1 MACGDG
7 CCSGHHDDEP
17 MTTPRQ
23 VVAATTEQGC
33 CEDDCCG
40 CDDETTQGGGSSS
53 TATGYYEEDHEDEE
67 PCDEK
72 CILAAAAF
80 ECNQACGDGPNG
92 TTSSRPSTACSS
104 HRAQALKR
112 YSAYLKS
119 ARCICDSVLD
129 HGRAKT
135 CCGGH
140 DHDHDHDHDD
150 EADRVVKIAGQEADE
165 TKYHPSSRV
174 LPGHDGRHHHHS
186 YGAVKKRGHN
196 HNHSHSHNHNHNHN
210 HNHQH
215 RQLRNSASITTS
227 STFPSSSCCSS
238 SSTVDEKKN
247 MHIPFFKTNND
258 DEDEDDEDDQYR
270 DLEKGQTLEHV
281 TLSVDGMTCSGCG
294 AKMER
299 VLKAMT
305 GLSTVRVNFVMGS
318 VDFDMDTSRTSL
330 ERVMRAAERASGFH
344 CTKMSAEDQTVDLL
358 SQGSSAKAL
367 VDNSS
372 LVPGVK
378 EAAALNKKVVRLTYD
393 PAVVG
398 ARTLMRDVGPYTT
411 GLAPPI
417 DDPGLSSGRRRLR
430 DRLIKTIVSACFTIP
445 VLALAWSE
453 KKLVDART
461 EGIISLVL
469 ATVVQLIAVPDFYI
483 PAIGALIHSRSLEM
497 DMLVVISIT
506 AAYSYS
512 VIAFAFFLADKPLAV
527 GPLFE
532 TSTLLVTLVLLG
544 RLVAAFARL
553 RAVAAVSL
561 RSLQATTAV
570 IVEADGKDREIDSR
584 LLQYGDKVKI
594 GPHVT
599 IPTDATVIGGLSEV
613 DESIITGESLPV
625 TKKPGD
631 NVIAGTANGSGILTT
646 RLKRL
651 PGKNTVTD
659 IARLVEEAAA
669 SRPKIQETADRVASW
684 FVPVVS
690 GIAVVVVVAW
700 IVVGLRVHRWGAGEA
715 VANAMTYAVATL
727 AVSCPCALGLAVPMV
742 LVVAGGIAARNGV
755 IIKSAGC
762 TERSRS
768 VTDVV
773 LDKTGTI
780 TEPGLDVINEQVLTS
795 SGDYDE
801 TVAVAKA
808 LVADSRHPVSLAVA
822 KHLADNNPE
831 VKPAAGLSDVRAI
844 PGSGVQAVFQGK
856 AIRAGNATWTET
868 STHPAV
874 VRLLERGLSILV
886 VTSGAEPVAV
896 FGMRCRLR
904 SEAKAVISKLQRQKI
919 AVHIVSGDHGSAV
932 ESVAA
937 QVGVSLVASRCS
949 PSDKRDYVAELMG
962 RGRCVMFVG
971 DGTNDAIA
979 VAQADVGVQLASVES
994 CSEVT
999 RSAADVVLLNGLEGI
1014 RFLMRISAVGFR
1026 RIVFNFVW
1034 SAAYN
1039 VLAVL
1044 LASGVLNGVR
1054 IPPAYAGLGEIVSV
1068 LPVILAAM
1076 TMLWKKV

>member
-1 MACGDG
+1 MRKR
-7 CCSGHHDDEP
+7 SP
-17 MTTPRQ
+17 QR
-23 VVAATTEQGC
+23 
-33 CEDDCCG
+33 
-40 CDDETTQGGGSSS
+40 
-53 TATGYYEEDHEDEE
+53 
-67 PCDEK
+67 
-72 CILAAAAF
+72 
-80 ECNQACGDGPNG
+80 
-92 TTSSRPSTACSS
+92 
-104 HRAQALKR
+104 HRAQALKQ
-112 YSAYLKS
+112 YSAYLES
-119 ARCICDSVLD
+119 ARCICDSVLE
-129 HGRAKT
+129 HGWAKT
-135 CCGGH
+135 CCGGGC
-140 DHDHDHDHDD
+140 DDD
-150 EADRVVKIAGQEADE
+150 ESNKGAKIAGQEADE
-165 TKYHPSSRV
+165 TAYYPSSRV
-174 LPGHDGRHHHHS
+174 LRGHDGRHHHHH
-186 YGAVKKRGHN
+186 GMKKKKKRH
-196 HNHSHSHNHNHNHN
+196 HHHHRQ
-210 HNHQH
+210 HQH
-215 RQLRNSASITTS
+215 HQHHHQHQHHRHSAS
-227 STFPSSSCCSS
+227 FSS
-238 SSTVDEKKN
+238 SSSSYSRHDEKKD
-247 MHIPFFKTNND
+247 MPTTFFKAD
-258 DEDEDDEDDQYR
+258 DDQGH
-270 DLEKGQTLEHV
+270 DLEKAQGLEHV

-299 VLKAMT
+299 VLKAIP
-305 GLSTVRVNFVMGS
+305 GVSTVRVNFVMGS
-318 VDFDMDTSRTSL
+318 VDFYIDSSRSSL
-330 ERVMRAAERASGFH
+330 DGVVRAAERASGFH
-344 CTKMSAEDQTVDLL
+344 CTRMSAEDQTIDLL
-358 SQGSSAKAL
+358 SHGSSAKAL
-367 VDNSS
+367 ANNTS
-372 LVPGVK
+372 LLAGVK
-378 EAAALNKKVVRLTYD
+378 EATVMNKKVVRLTYD
-393 PAVVG
+393 PAIVG
-398 ARTLMRDVGPYTT
+398 ARALMRDVGPYTT

-417 DDPGLSSGRRRLR
+417 DDPGVSSGKRRLR
-430 DRLIKTIVSACFTIP
+430 DRLIKTIASACFTIP
-445 VLALAWSE
+445 VVVMAWSE

-461 EGIISLVL
+461 EGVVSLVL
-469 ATVVQLIAVPDFYI
+469 ATMVQLIAVPDFYI
-483 PAIGALIHSRSLEM
+483 PAIWALIRSRSLEM

-506 AAYSYS
+506 AAYTYS
-512 VIAFAFFLADKPLAV
+512 VVALAFSMAGKPLAV
-527 GPLFE
+527 GALFE

-561 RSLQATTAV
+561 RSLQAATAV

-594 GPHVT
+594 GPHAT
-599 IPTDATVIGGLSEV
+599 IPTDATVIIGLSEV

-631 NVIAGTANGSGILTT
+631 EVIAGTVNGSGMLTT
-646 RLKRL
+646 RLRRL

-659 IARLVEEAAA
+659 IARLVEEAAV

-690 GIAVVVVVAW
+690 AIAVVVVIGW
-700 IVVGLRVHRWGAGEA
+700 IVVGLHVHGWSGGES

-762 TERSRS
+762 TERSRK

-780 TEPGLDVINEQVLTS
+780 TEPGLDVMAEQIPTS
-795 SGDYDE
+795 SRDHDE
-801 TVAVAKA
+801 AMAISKA

-822 KHLADNNPE
+822 KHLAENVPDIAS
-831 VKPAAGLSDVRAI
+831 AAGITDVHAI
-844 PGSGVQAVFQGK
+844 PGSGVRAVFKGK
-856 AIRAGNATWTET
+856 TIRAGSAAWTET
-868 STHPAV
+868 SAHPAV
-874 VRLLERGLSILV
+874 VRLLERGLTILV
-886 VTSGAEPVAV
+886 VTYGSELIAV
-896 FGMRCRLR
+896 FGMRCRIR
-904 SEAKAVISKLQRQKI
+904 SETMAVVSKLQRQKI
-919 AVHIVSGDHGSAV
+919 VVHIVSGDHKSAV
-932 ESVAA
+932 ESVAS
-937 QVGVSLVASRCS
+937 QVGIVHVASRCS
-949 PSDKRDYVAELMG
+949 PSDKRDYVAGLMD

-1014 RFLMRISAVGFR
+1014 RFLLRISAVSFR

-1076 TMLWKKV
+1076 TMLWKRIGTD